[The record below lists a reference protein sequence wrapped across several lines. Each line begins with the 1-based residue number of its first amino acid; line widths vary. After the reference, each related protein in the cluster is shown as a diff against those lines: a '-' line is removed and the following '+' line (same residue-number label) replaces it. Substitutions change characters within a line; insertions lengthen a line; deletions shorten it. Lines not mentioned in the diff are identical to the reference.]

1 MLKLGLIGKGI
12 SRSQSARLHVLL
24 GRMVGLEVRY
34 DYLDSQGIDDFDLKH
49 RLDACMAEGYAGV
62 NVTHP
67 YKTRARSMI
76 TPSGRLPAA
85 LGSVNTVLLR
95 EDGWLGDNT
104 DYIGFMRGFRRQ
116 FGAAFAPGTVLQM
129 GAGGVGLATGFGL
142 RDLGADKIL
151 VHDMDEARGNELVQ
165 TLQHANCNAQFV
177 AAPDVGDAVRQANG
191 LINCTPV
198 GMNQYPGC
206 PFDVGLLGTQQWAF
220 DAVYTPVETVFV
232 KTARQ
237 AGLALLTGFE
247 LFFFQ
252 GVEAFEVF
260 SAQSVDADAAR
271 TEYFKA
277 YPEALSA

>member
-24 GRMVGLEVRY
+24 GAMTGLDVRY
-34 DYLDSQGIDDFDLKH
+34 DYLDTEGVAGFDLGK
-49 RLDACMAEGYAGV
+49 RLQQCVAEGYTGV

-67 YKTRARSMI
+67 YKTLARTLI
-76 TPSGRLPAA
+76 VPSDRLPKA

-95 EDGWLGDNT
+95 QSGWIGDNT
-104 DYIGFMRGFRRQ
+104 DYIGFMRGYRRQ
-116 FGAAFAPGTVLQM
+116 FGEDFAPGTVLQM

-142 RDLGADKIL
+142 RGLKAEKIL
-151 VHDMDEARGNELVQ
+151 IHDTDPTRGEDLVSTLNLAGCDAR
-165 TLQHANCNAQFV
+165 FV
-177 AAPDVGDAVRQANG
+177 DQADVPDAVRQADG
-191 LINCTPV
+191 LVNCTPL

-206 PFDVGLLGTQQWAF
+206 PFDVSLLGTQKWAF
-220 DAVYTPVETVFV
+220 DAVYTPVETEFV
-232 KTARQ
+232 RAARQ
-237 AGLALLTGFE
+237 AGLSVLSGFE

-260 SAQSVDADAAR
+260 SGQSIDAEAAR
-271 TEYFKA
+271 TEYFKT